1 MKLVLGCERIEVL
14 QIRESAMGPLS
25 GVKVVELAGIG
36 PGPFCAM
43 LLADLGADVVRVDRM
58 TQVDLG
64 IDRGRKYNVLS
75 RSRRSISVD
84 LKNPDGVE
92 TILKLVEEADAL
104 IEGFR
109 PGVTERLG
117 LGPEECLA
125 RNPSLV
131 YGRMTGWGQ
140 DGPMAHA
147 AGHDIN
153 YIALTGALHAIGPCE
168 KPSPPLNLIGDF
180 GGGGV
185 YLAFGLCAALLES
198 KTSGR
203 GQVVDAAMT
212 EGAASL
218 MSSIYGMH
226 ASGHWSDQR
235 EDNVLDGGS
244 YYYGVYETA
253 DNKFVSIGSIEGK
266 FHDELLQLTGL
277 DEAPTNSRND
287 QQSWAEKKARLS
299 EIIKSKTRDEWD
311 QIMLGSDVCYAPV
324 LDLSEAPSH
333 PHNVARGSFVEIDGV
348 TQPGPAPRFSRTPG
362 EVQMPPPDPGQHTS
376 EILLEWGFHDEDIEK
391 LRDIGA
397 VS

>member
-1 MKLVLGCERIEVL
+1 MK
-14 QIRESAMGPLS
+14 ESWGQSFGEDVVGPLS

-43 LLADLGADVVRVDRM
+43 LLADLGADVVRVDGM

-64 IDRGRKYNVLS
+64 IDRGRQFSVLN
-75 RSRRSISVD
+75 RSRRSVSVD

-92 TILKLVEEADAL
+92 TVLKLIEGADAL

-117 LGPEECLA
+117 LGPDECLA
-125 RNPSLV
+125 RNPKLV

-140 DGPMAHA
+140 EGPLAHA

-153 YIALTGALHAIGPCE
+153 YIALTGALHAIGSAD
-168 KPSPPLNLIGDF
+168 KPSPPLNLVGDF
-180 GGGGV
+180 GGGGI
-185 YLAFGLCAALLES
+185 YLAFGVCAALLEA
-198 KTSGR
+198 KTSGE
-203 GQVVDAAMT
+203 GQIVDAAMT

-218 MSSIYGMH
+218 MASIYGMH

-244 YYYGVYETA
+244 YYYGVYETS
-253 DNKFVSIGSIEGK
+253 DGKFVSIGSIEGK

-277 DEAPTNSRND
+277 QDASTEERND
-287 QQSWAEKKARLS
+287 QSGWPEKKDRMA
-299 EIIKSKTRDEWD
+299 EVIKSKTRDEWD
-311 QIMLGSDVCYAPV
+311 EIMLGSDVCYAPV

-333 PHNVARGSFVEIDGV
+333 PHNVARGSFVEVDGV
-348 TQPGPAPRFSRTPG
+348 VQPAPAPRFSRTPG
-362 EVQMPPPDPGQHTS
+362 EVQMPPPSPGQHTA
-376 EILLEWGFHDEDIEK
+376 EVLTDWGFSVEDVEK
-391 LRDIGA
+391 LKDVGA
-397 VS
+397 VN

>member
-1 MKLVLGCERIEVL
+1 MK
-14 QIRESAMGPLS
+14 ESWGQSFGEDVVGPLS

-64 IDRGRKYNVLS
+64 IDRGRQFSVLN
-75 RSRRSISVD
+75 RSRRSVSVD

-92 TILKLVEEADAL
+92 TVLKLVEGADAL

-117 LGPEECLA
+117 LGPDECLA
-125 RNPSLV
+125 RNPKLV

-140 DGPMAHA
+140 EGPLAHA

-153 YIALTGALHAIGPCE
+153 YIALTGALHAIGSAD
-168 KPSPPLNLIGDF
+168 KPSPPLNLVGDF
-180 GGGGV
+180 GGGGI
-185 YLAFGLCAALLES
+185 YLAFGVCAALLEA
-198 KTSGR
+198 KTSGE
-203 GQVVDAAMT
+203 GQIVDAAMT

-218 MSSIYGMH
+218 MASIYGMH

-244 YYYGVYETA
+244 YYYGVYETS
-253 DNKFVSIGSIEGK
+253 DGKFVSIGSIEGK

-277 DEAPTNSRND
+277 QDASTEERND
-287 QQSWAEKKARLS
+287 QSGWPEKTDRMAEV
-299 EIIKSKTRDEWD
+299 IKSKTRDEWD
-311 QIMLGSDVCYAPV
+311 EIMLGSDVCYAPV

-333 PHNVARGSFVEIDGV
+333 PHNVARGSFVEVDGV
-348 TQPGPAPRFSRTPG
+348 VQPAPAPRFSRTPG
-362 EVQMPPPDPGQHTS
+362 EVQMPPPSPGQHTA
-376 EILLEWGFHDEDIEK
+376 EVLTDWGFSVEDVEK
-391 LRDIGA
+391 LKDVGA
-397 VS
+397 VN

>member
-1 MKLVLGCERIEVL
+1 MK
-14 QIRESAMGPLS
+14 ESWGQSFGEDVVGPLS

-43 LLADLGADVVRVDRM
+43 LLADLGADVVRVDRT

-64 IDRGRKYNVLS
+64 IDRGRQFSVLN
-75 RSRRSISVD
+75 RSRRSVSVD

-92 TILKLVEEADAL
+92 TVLKLVEGADAL

-117 LGPEECLA
+117 LGPDECLA
-125 RNPSLV
+125 RNPKLV

-140 DGPMAHA
+140 EGPLAHA

-153 YIALTGALHAIGPCE
+153 YIALTGALHAIGSAD
-168 KPSPPLNLIGDF
+168 KPSPPLNLVGDF
-180 GGGGV
+180 GGGGI
-185 YLAFGLCAALLES
+185 YLAFGVCAALLEA
-198 KTSGR
+198 KTSGE
-203 GQVVDAAMT
+203 GQIVDAAMT

-218 MSSIYGMH
+218 MASIYGMH

-244 YYYGVYETA
+244 YYYGVYETS
-253 DNKFVSIGSIEGK
+253 DGKFVSIGSIEGK

-277 DEAPTNSRND
+277 QDASTEERND
-287 QQSWAEKKARLS
+287 QSGWPEKKDRMA
-299 EIIKSKTRDEWD
+299 EVIKSKTRDEWD
-311 QIMLGSDVCYAPV
+311 EIMLGSDVCYAPV

-333 PHNVARGSFVEIDGV
+333 PHNVARGSFVEVDGV
-348 TQPGPAPRFSRTPG
+348 VQPAPAPRFSRTPG
-362 EVQMPPPDPGQHTS
+362 EVQMPPPSPGQHTA
-376 EILLEWGFHDEDIEK
+376 EVLTDWGFSVEDVEK
-391 LRDIGA
+391 LKDVGA
-397 VS
+397 VN